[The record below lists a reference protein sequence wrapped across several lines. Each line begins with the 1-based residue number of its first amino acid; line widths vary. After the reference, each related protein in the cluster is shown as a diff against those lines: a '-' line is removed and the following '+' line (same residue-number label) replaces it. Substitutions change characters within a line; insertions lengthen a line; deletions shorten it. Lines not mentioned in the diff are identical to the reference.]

1 MTSDAAGNPETT
13 SLQLVP
19 ETVLR
24 KKHDMD
30 EMKARRAAQSI
41 LNPRGNR
48 KVFNQ
53 KTKAIRIHKPESILS
68 MARSRRNH
76 AIRSRRV
83 KKKGMQ
89 KRASNKKEMKTKTF
103 IPDGAE
109 EGVQMEDSVIEGKKD
124 VKIASNSVGAKMVF
138 CIRIRDNI
146 GMPTD
151 VRRVLHSFRL
161 KNQNE
166 GVFLQYNDTTRKALH
181 TVEPWVTYGKPSKSS
196 VSDLLKRRG
205 HLKLDGERVPMSDN
219 TLVEKAMSDY
229 TDGAVICVQDLEY
242 ELLMPGEY
250 FSKIN
255 KSLWP
260 FCLAAPRSKFQ
271 KRKLNFKDG
280 GDYGDRG
287 EEIDDL
293 IQQML

>member
-166 GVFLQYNDTTRKALH
+166 
-181 TVEPWVTYGKPSKSS
+181 
-196 VSDLLKRRG
+196 VSDL
-205 HLKLDGERVPMSDN
+205 V
-219 TLVEKAMSDY
+219 
-229 TDGAVICVQDLEY
+229 VQ
-242 ELLMPGEY
+242 
-250 FSKIN
+250 FHTN
-255 KSLWP
+255 
-260 FCLAAPRSKFQ
+260 
-271 KRKLNFKDG
+271 N
-280 GDYGDRG
+280 
-287 EEIDDL
+287 
-293 IQQML
+293 